1 MKKRYPRVIEPR
13 LRAASRAFG
22 AVALTG
28 PRRAGKT
35 FCLRKTFPKAEYH
48 LLEDPDVLAR
58 VRSDPRG
65 WLDDVRT
72 PAILDEIQ
80 NAPELLP
87 YIRTRIDLGKPKPGQ
102 WLLTGSQDFSLMQGV
117 TESMAGRAAIFHL
130 LPLSLVELGSWDL
143 LRGGYPEVWLRPRTA
158 ELWFR
163 SYVQTYLERDVRQVT
178 AVRDLTTFRRFLGLV
193 ASRNG
198 QLLNKT
204 DLAGPLGVS
213 VPTITQWLSIL
224 ETTGIILLILPYFE
238 NFGKRLIKIPK
249 VYFTDTGLLCSL
261 LGLESRAA
269 LERSPFIGPV
279 FEAFIASEITK
290 NQLNQ
295 GRSRELYFFRDQQG
309 LEVDFIVPR
318 SGELVLVEAKWSR
331 TVLPS
336 DAKNMQALLAHPR
349 LAQAR
354 GVVVHPAAK
363 SDKSPHVNLANRVK
377 SSTVEHFLRNEV

>member
-1 MKKRYPRVIEPR
+1 MKRVYFRAIEPR
-13 LRAASRAFG
+13 LKAAARAFG

-35 FCLRKTFPKAEYH
+35 FCLRKAFPKAEYH

-58 VRSDPRG
+58 ARADPRG

-80 NAPELLP
+80 HAPELLP
-87 YIRTRIDLGKPKPGQ
+87 YIRTRIDTAGPKAGQ

-130 LPLSLVELGSWDL
+130 LPLSLVELERWDL
-143 LRGGYPEVWLRPRTA
+143 LRGGYPEVWLRPRAA

-178 AVRDLTTFRRFLGLV
+178 NVRDLTTFRRFLGLV

-204 DLAGPLGVS
+204 DLASPLGVS

-224 ETTGIILLILPYFE
+224 ETTGIILLVAPYFE
-238 NFGKRLIKIPK
+238 NFGKRLVKIPK

-261 LGLESRAA
+261 LGLESRTA
-269 LERSPFIGPV
+269 LERSPFIGSV

-290 NQLNQ
+290 NQINH
-295 GRSRELYFFRDQQG
+295 GRARELYFFRDQQG
-309 LEVDFIVPR
+309 LEVDFVVPR
-318 SGELVLVEAKWSR
+318 SGELVLVEVKWSR

-336 DAKNMQALLAHPR
+336 DAKNVQALLAHPR
-349 LAQAR
+349 LGQAR

-363 SDKSPHVNLANRVK
+363 SDELPDVNLANRIRA
-377 SSTVEHFLRNEV
+377 STVEHFLRDQV